1 MTAPLVVAL
10 GGNALAVDSGPAGS
24 GPAGSDDQLRSLDVA
39 VEAVA
44 PLAHGRDL
52 VITHGN
58 GPQVGALARQAEATG
73 SGSPLDVLDAESEGL
88 IGYALVVALDN
99 AMADREVVALLTR
112 TRVDPA
118 DPAFQR
124 PSKPIG
130 RRDRAGRRRLVA
142 SPEPVEIE
150 EAASI
155 ERLVAA
161 GVVVVCVGG
170 GGIPVARDD
179 SGVLRG
185 VEAVVD
191 KDLASGLLATRL
203 GAEALLLL
211 TDVDGAYEHWGTSAP
226 RRIESATPARL
237 RAGEFEPG
245 SMAPKVEAA
254 ARFVEQGGR
263 QAAIGSL
270 SAAAALLAGT
280 AGTQVRAED
289 EPWP

>member
-10 GGNALAVDSGPAGS
+10 GGNALAVGSGPAGS
-24 GPAGSDDQLRSLDVA
+24 GDQLRSLDVA

-44 PLAHGRDL
+44 PLAQGRDL

-112 TRVDPA
+112 TRVDPD

-150 EAASI
+150 EAASV

-179 SGVLRG
+179 SGSLRG

-191 KDLASGLLATRL
+191 KDLASGLLATGWERKRCSCSPTSTGSTST
-203 GAEALLLL
+203 GARVRPA
-211 TDVDGAYEHWGTSAP
+211 ASSRP
-226 RRIESATPARL
+226 RRPCCGRVSSSRVRWPRRSRRLPASSS
-237 RAGEFEPG
+237 RAVGEQP
-245 SMAPKVEAA
+245 S
-254 ARFVEQGGR
+254 GR
-263 QAAIGSL
+263 
-270 SAAAALLAGT
+270 
-280 AGTQVRAED
+280 
-289 EPWP
+289 